1 MPPAATTP
9 AANSLRY
16 PIFSISGM
24 AILANT
30 AAVATEPPE
39 TAAKPAVAKI
49 VDTAN
54 PPGSQA
60 IQRLA
65 ASNNE

>member
-1 MPPAATTP
+1 M
-9 AANSLRY
+9 
-16 PIFSISGM
+16 
-24 AILANT
+24 ANT
-30 AAVATEPPE
+30 AAVATEAPE
-39 TAAKPAVAKI
+39 TAANPAVAKI

-65 ASNNE
+65 ASNKDRVKPA